1 MHCYPRAGLLSPAR
15 GPAKS
20 DGGGGRASLPPRL
33 TPAQPGMVYDRLF
46 SHPDMPLSHAFQ
58 ARASAARAGNIFWP
72 PAAYLS
78 TLGSIRLASVGG
90 VGDSARHAAVA
101 QRGHWASQSGRQRAL
116 ELHKAT
122 ELRDDPL
129 MLSLMLFE
137 PQFEPLFDFLFD
149 SLFDS
154 LFEPLLGP
162 LFEPLFEPLFD
173 SLFDHPLFGPLFE
186 PQFDSLS
193 ISIRLYS
200 MILYS
205 MHIVQTG
212 GRRLWYRP
220 CHTWRSTNSS
230 TSAWLNWNPSRL
242 AA

>member
-1 MHCYPRAGLLSPAR
+1 MHCYRRAGPLSRAR

-122 ELRDDPL
+122 ELRDGRL
-129 MLSLMLFE
+129 MLYLMIYLMLY
-137 PQFEPLFDFLFD
+137 
-149 SLFDS
+149 SM
-154 LFEPLLGP
+154 

-173 SLFDHPLFGPLFE
+173 SLFEPLFE
-186 PQFDSLS
+186 PLFKPLFEPLFEPLFDAFLRCILSNLNSNFYSNLYRSSTRLSIRSSIDPFDS
-193 ISIRLYS
+193 IR
-200 MILYS
+200 
-205 MHIVQTG
+205 
-212 GRRLWYRP
+212 
-220 CHTWRSTNSS
+220 
-230 TSAWLNWNPSRL
+230 
-242 AA
+242 

>member
-1 MHCYPRAGLLSPAR
+1 
-15 GPAKS
+15 
-20 DGGGGRASLPPRL
+20 
-33 TPAQPGMVYDRLF
+33 MVYDRLF

>member
-1 MHCYPRAGLLSPAR
+1 MGRALLSPSRPTR

-90 VGDSARHAAVA
+90 VGDSVRHAAVA

-137 PQFEPLFDFLFD
+137 PQFEPLFDSLLDPLSILYSTLFD
-149 SLFDS
+149 SLFD
-154 LFEPLLGP
+154 P
-162 LFEPLFEPLFD
+162 
-173 SLFDHPLFGPLFE
+173 
-186 PQFDSLS
+186 LS